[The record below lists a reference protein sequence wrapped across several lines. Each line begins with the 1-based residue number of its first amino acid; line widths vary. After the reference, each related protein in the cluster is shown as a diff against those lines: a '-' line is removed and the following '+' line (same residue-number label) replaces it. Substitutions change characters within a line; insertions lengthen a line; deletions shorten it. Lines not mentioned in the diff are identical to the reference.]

1 MAEETKPIGGRPV
14 PGAAPQTAPAA
25 SPQQQQARPCP
36 QDCTKCPMPQQV
48 FCATKMLFDLSRSQQ
63 TLRDQMSEL
72 TKAVGTLQDQMRPK
86 ESDGQLSIPFIDQ
99 K

>member
-1 MAEETKPIGGRPV
+1 
-14 PGAAPQTAPAA
+14 
-25 SPQQQQARPCP
+25 
-36 QDCTKCPMPQQV
+36 
-48 FCATKMLFDLSRSQQ
+48 MLFDLSRSQQ

-86 ESDGQLSIPFIDQ
+86 ESDGQLSIPFIEQ